1 MKRTSSPAIAGVIN
15 IVIGSLNLLLVLG
28 VIIIIAWVSSDYY
41 FDEITMP
48 FLWVVFIVLLI
59 FSVPSIIGGVYALQ
73 RKNWVMALIG
83 SITSFLSWN
92 IIGLIPLIL
101 VIVSKDE
108 FAEYA
113 KNTPQGNYWEIA
125 HERYARGD
133 ISKEEF
139 EQMKK
144 DLY

>member
-1 MKRTSSPAIAGVIN
+1 MKRTSSPVIAGVMN
-15 IVIGSLNLLLVLG
+15 IVIGALNLLGVLG
-28 VIIIIAWVSSDYY
+28 IVVIIALLSNDYY

-48 FLWVVFIVLLI
+48 FLWVVFFVLLI

-73 RKNWVMALIG
+73 RKNWVLALIG

-92 IIGLIPLIL
+92 VIGLIPLIL
-101 VIVSKDE
+101 VIISKDE

-113 KNTPQGNYWEIA
+113 KNTPQGNHWEIA
-125 HERYARGD
+125 RERYARGE
-133 ISKEEF
+133 ITREEF

>member
-1 MKRTSSPAIAGVIN
+1 MKRTTSPVIAGVMN

-28 VIIIIAWVSSDYY
+28 VIIVISWVSNDYY
-41 FDEITMP
+41 FDVEVIP
-48 FLWVVFIVLLI
+48 FLWAAFIVLLI

-92 IIGLIPLIL
+92 LIGLIPLIL
-101 VIVSKDE
+101 VIISKNE

-125 HERYARGD
+125 NERYARGE
-133 ISKEEF
+133 ITKEEF

>member
-1 MKRTSSPAIAGVIN
+1 MKRTSSPVIAGVMN
-15 IVIGSLNLLLVLG
+15 IVIGSLNLFLVLG
-28 VIIIIAWVSSDYY
+28 VIIIIALLSNDYY
-41 FDEITMP
+41 FDDITIP
-48 FLWVVFIVLLI
+48 FLWAIFIVLLI

-73 RKNWVMALIG
+73 RKNWVIALIG
-83 SITSFLSWN
+83 SIASFLTWN
-92 IIGLIPLIL
+92 VIGLIPLIL
-101 VIVSKDE
+101 VIISKDE

-125 HERYARGD
+125 HERYARGE
-133 ISKEEF
+133 ISREEF